1 MIRQR
6 KKNKNLSL
14 LVIVGVPVV
23 TLCVDVNLNDPF
35 NVPKIICLTLIAAW
49 LIPELYVMLQSRI
62 RLSNLGEY
70 KELNLSALFL
80 VTQFIIIFFSP
91 DKVTAIFGDTQ
102 RRNGFISYFS
112 LTIIFLYCFYKSNLE
127 VLKIFFKMLLFTS
140 CLVLS
145 YGLIQIA
152 GHDFID
158 WVNPYNSAITT
169 LGNPNFTSAFLALTV
184 ISSLALIFTP
194 DVSASMKFLGFFL
207 SILSIYVILNSE
219 SRQGLYAILVGIL
232 FYLNMIVIIYR
243 FRLRILIHFFTLI
256 FLVVAMAGMLQFGP
270 LQSIVYKDS
279 VSVRGFY
286 WRAAMR
292 MLQDYP
298 MTGVGIDSYGQ
309 YFRIYK
315 ENEYVRRFGSELT
328 STNAHNTF
336 LQFFAT
342 SGVIVGITYLLIVL
356 STIYYSIKT
365 IKMSNIIKERFLVLA
380 VLTVYVTFQAQSFI
394 SIDNIGLSIWN
405 WTISGI
411 LWGYCSKIFKPRESL
426 KSVSVSN
433 SVKQSLFIST
443 FRILIFIPTLAV
455 LIILRNSESD
465 AYTLRS
471 IADPRIV
478 ENKEIAFNFAN
489 RIIANPFADPFLKLK
504 AALHLGDMG
513 FINEGYEEVKRLNQ
527 RSPNNYE
534 YLWFLANFQNSLGNT
549 NDAIETRIKITKI
562 DPFNTKNYFILMEL
576 YKSQN
581 KLTEMNDMLNL
592 IIKFTPNGSD
602 VNPAK
607 TLMESVK

>member
-1 MIRQR
+1 M
-6 KKNKNLSL
+6 
-14 LVIVGVPVV
+14 VIVGVPVV

-70 KELNLSALFL
+70 KELILSALFL

-127 VLKIFFKMLLFTS
+127 VLKNFFKMLLFTS
-140 CLVLS
+140 CLVVS

-152 GHDFID
+152 GNDFID
-158 WVNPYNSAITT
+158 WVNPYNTAITT

-184 ISSLALIFTP
+184 ISSLTLIFIP
-194 DVSASMKFLGFFL
+194 DFSASMKFLGFFL
-207 SILSIYVILNSE
+207 SILSIYIILKSE

-232 FYLNMIVIIYR
+232 FYLNMILIIYR

-256 FLVVAMAGMLQFGP
+256 FLVVAIAGMLQFGP

-292 MLQDYP
+292 MLQDNP
-298 MTGVGIDSYGQ
+298 MTGVGLDSYGQ

-342 SGVIVGITYLLIVL
+342 SGVIVGITYFLIVL

-380 VLTVYVTFQAQSFI
+380 VLTVYVTYQAQSFI
-394 SIDNIGLSIWN
+394 SIDNLGLSIWN

-433 SVKQSLFIST
+433 SVKESLFISA

-455 LIILRNSESD
+455 SIILRNSESD

-471 IADPRIV
+471 IADPRLV

-527 RSPNNYE
+527 RNPNNYE
-534 YLWFLANFQNSLGNT
+534 YLWFLANFQNSLGNA

-581 KLTEMNDMLNL
+581 KLTEMYDMLNL
-592 IIKFTPNGSD
+592 IIKFTPNGPD

>member
-1 MIRQR
+1 MKRQPI
-6 KKNKNLSL
+6 KNKNLSL
-14 LVIVGVPVV
+14 MVIVGVPVV

-35 NVPKIICLTLIAAW
+35 NVTKMICLTLIAAW
-49 LIPELYVMLQSRI
+49 LIPDLYVMLRSRVG
-62 RLSNLGEY
+62 LSYLGEN
-70 KELNLSALFL
+70 KTLILSALFM
-80 VTQFIIIFFSP
+80 VMQFFLIFFSP
-91 DKVTAIFGDTQ
+91 DKITAIFGDTQ
-102 RRNGFISYFS
+102 RRNGFVSYFS
-112 LTIIFLYCFYKSNLE
+112 LTIIFLYCYYKSNLE
-127 VLKIFFKMLLFTS
+127 VLKNFFKIILSTS
-140 CLVLS
+140 CLVVS
-145 YGLIQIA
+145 YGLLQIT
-152 GHDFID
+152 GNDFID

-184 ISSLALIFTP
+184 VSSLTLISIP
-194 DVSASMKFLGFFL
+194 DFSASIKFLGFFL
-207 SILSIYVILNSE
+207 SILSIYIILKSE
-219 SRQGLYAILVGIL
+219 SRQGLYAIFVGLI
-232 FYLNMIVIIYR
+232 FFLNMIAIIYR
-243 FRLRILIHFFTLI
+243 FRLRILIQLFTSI
-256 FLVVAMAGMLQFGP
+256 FLVIVMAGMLQYGP

-298 MTGVGIDSYGQ
+298 ITGVGIDSYGQ

-342 SGVIVGITYLLIVL
+342 TGVIVGIIYFLIVFC
-356 STIYYSIKT
+356 TIYYSIKT
-365 IKMSNIIKERFLVLA
+365 IKMLNTINERFLVLA
-380 VLTVYVTFQAQSFI
+380 VLTVYITFQAQSFI

-411 LWGYCSKIFKPRESL
+411 LWGYCSKIFKPQESL
-426 KSVSVSN
+426 KSANVSN
-433 SVKQSLFIST
+433 SVKESLFIST
-443 FRILIFIPTLAV
+443 CRILILIPTLVV
-455 LIILRNSESD
+455 LIMLRNSESD

-471 IADPRIV
+471 IADPRII
-478 ENKEIAFNFAN
+478 ENKDIAFNFAN
-489 RIIANPFADPFLKLK
+489 RIIVNPFADPFLKLK
-504 AALHLGDMG
+504 AALHLSDMG

-527 RSPNNYE
+527 RNPNNYE

-549 NDAIETRIKITKI
+549 NDSILTRIKITKI
-562 DPFNTKNYFILMEL
+562 DPFNTKNYLILMEL

-581 KLTEMNDMLNL
+581 KFTEMNDMLNL
-592 IIKFTPNGSD
+592 IIKFTPNGPD

-607 TLMESVK
+607 NLMESGK